1 MMCAFKPDRPLAPF
15 WRSLEAINKIATAVC
30 VLLTAAAATAAPP
43 PSPPDDA
50 DAAAL
55 VAEGRALYRGS
66 RPFSQP
72 PTLHGVALLGAANA
86 CAACHG
92 ARGEAGTEA
101 GVVVPAIAWQRL
113 TQATASRPAYSNLAQ
128 VLVAVADGRSS
139 DGRSLAAPMPR
150 FALAPREQRALAAY
164 LRVLG
169 TEADPVAGVD
179 AQRVVL
185 GSVLPLT
192 GRQAATGAAIQGALQ
207 QRIDRIN
214 ATGGVFGRQLEI
226 VVADAGPDATSA
238 AAAVDALARSGRV
251 FALVASLV
259 PAPDAALRRTLAAT
273 DTAMV
278 ATLGVPVAPSNDP
291 RISWLL
297 PSLAQQTRALESE
310 LQRACP
316 TAADSGT
323 RVLYVHGGAL
333 GPAAIEMPG
342 AQWQAV
348 TDPASV
354 RLALLAPLPAR
365 TIALLPAQLA
375 EVARSTLGKAGG
387 SAQPACL
394 GTLATLSGEIA
405 GDSPGVRVL
414 VALPMPPVA
423 LDDGAD
429 SRTTLWPLLANSAA
443 AVVIEAMARAGRQ
456 LDTAKLVAA
465 LNTLHGFEPAP
476 GLSLDFSRQRRH
488 GFDVSYLWK
497 EGSP

>member
-1 MMCAFKPDRPLAPF
+1 MSWKFKPNRPLASV
-15 WRSLEAINKIATAVC
+15 WYALAGIKSIAAIVC
-30 VLLTAAAATAAPP
+30 LLLAADAATAAS
-43 PSPPDDA
+43 PSNPPDDA
-50 DAAAL
+50 DAATR

-66 RPFSQP
+66 HPFSQP
-72 PTLHGVALLGAANA
+72 PTLHGVALVGAANA

-101 GVVVPAIAWQRL
+101 GVAVPPIAWQRL
-113 TQATASRPAYSNLAQ
+113 MQATASRPAYADLAQ
-128 VLVAVADGRSS
+128 VLLALADGRAS

-150 FALAPREQRALAAY
+150 FALTPREQRSLAAY
-164 LRVLG
+164 LGVLG
-169 TEADPVAGVD
+169 TEADPVTGVD

-192 GRQAATGAAIQGALQ
+192 GRQAAIGAAIRGALQ

-214 ATGGVFGRQLEI
+214 VAGGVFGRRLEL

-273 DTAMV
+273 DTAMI
-278 ATLGVPVAPSNDP
+278 AMLGVPVAPSSDP

-297 PSLAQQTRALESE
+297 PSLAQQARALEAE
-310 LQRACP
+310 LRRACP
-316 TAADSGT
+316 AAADSAT
-323 RVLYVHGGAL
+323 RVLYLRDGAL
-333 GPAAIEMPG
+333 GPAAIGLPG

-348 TDPASV
+348 SDLASV
-354 RLALLAPLPAR
+354 RAALLPPRPAR
-365 TIALLPAQLA
+365 TIVLLPAPLA
-375 EVARSTLGKAGG
+375 EVARGALVTAGG
-387 SAQPACL
+387 GAPVACL
-394 GTLATLSGEIA
+394 GMLAALSGEVA
-405 GDSPGVRVL
+405 GDVPGVRVL

-423 LDDGAD
+423 LDEGAD
-429 SRTTLWPLLANSAA
+429 TNATLWPLLADSAL
-443 AVVIEAMARAGRQ
+443 AVATEAMARAGRQ

-465 LNTLHGFEPAP
+465 LDTVHGFAPRP
-476 GLSLDFSRQRRH
+476 GLLLDFSRQRRH